1 MNRGIWL
8 GFIFFVALVVLGFGT
23 LLVKHVNVFGHPV
36 PLRIHFERAEGL
48 RPGSDVR
55 VDGMLYGRVNS
66 VSLHKVSG
74 VQVLIELNEPIV
86 LYQDAQI
93 TVEPSSVLGG
103 NIVAIRRGSKGE
115 PQLLSQ
121 ELAGT
126 TRPGL
131 EEFGEL
137 ASENKENL
145 RQLIANLKDVS
156 QVLKDGQG
164 TVGKLLKSD
173 ELHKEAVDTVK
184 SAREAITEAKVEI
197 KKLADN
203 LNDNITKLTTKLTD
217 KLDKAEGPIGPLLND
232 KKLTERMD
240 RIVANVEETSKNLKE
255 ITDSVKNGEGAL
267 GKIVNDKEMGEKL
280 KSTINNVEQAS
291 ESIKNIGS
299 KLETGEGS
307 VGKLLQDDELYE
319 NARKTLGDIDRFF
332 GRAANARIDVAADYK
347 YYSREEMSVTKL
359 GLRIGPDED
368 KFLYAGGD
376 ILGLNKN
383 GTIDYK
389 KQQEFDISYGYF
401 KPEVYLAYRAPWLL
415 DRHLLV
421 RAGYLEGKP
430 GGALDFSWQDFG
442 ACTYPI
448 TLTLEGR
455 DTYKR
460 VDVESIDEGL
470 TKPLFRAYLNV
481 PLWIRNNTWWEM
493 LLSMIYVTGGIDRIG
508 SKPEAMFGVGG
519 EWADQD
525 VRTLVA
531 LIGTAR

>member
-1 MNRGIWL
+1 MNRGMWL
-8 GFIFFVALVVLGFGT
+8 GFIFFVALIVLGFGT
-23 LLVKHVNVFGHPV
+23 LLVKNVNLFGHPV
-36 PLRIHFERAEGL
+36 PLAIHFERAEGL

-55 VDGMLYGRVNS
+55 VDGMLYGRVDS
-66 VSLHKVSG
+66 VTLHPVSG
-74 VQVLIELNEPIV
+74 VRVKVLLNEPVV
-86 LYQDAQI
+86 LYQDSQI

-115 PQLLSQ
+115 PKILTQ
-121 ELAGT
+121 ELAGS

-145 RQLIANLKDVS
+145 KLLISNLKDVS
-156 QVLKDGQG
+156 QALKDGQG

-173 ELHKEAVDTVK
+173 ELHKETVDTIK
-184 SAREAITEAKVEI
+184 SAREEI
-197 KKLADN
+197 KKLSESIN
-203 LNDNITKLTTKLTD
+203 ENITKLTTKLTD

-240 RIVANVEETSKNLKE
+240 KIVTNVEETTKNLKV
-255 ITDSVKNGEGAL
+255 ISDSVRNGEGAL
-267 GKIVNDKEMGEKL
+267 GKIVTDKELGEKL
-280 KSTINNVEQAS
+280 KTTINNVEQAS

-319 NARKTLGDIDRFF
+319 NAKRTLSDIDRFF
-332 GRAANARIDVAADYK
+332 SRAANARIDIAADYK

-359 GLRIGPDED
+359 GLLIGPDED

-376 ILGLNKN
+376 ILGLSKT

-401 KPEVYLAYRAPWLL
+401 KPEIYLAYRAPWLF
-415 DRHLLV
+415 DRHLFI
-421 RAGYLEGKP
+421 RGGYLEGKP
-430 GGALDFSWQDFG
+430 GGALDFTWVNFG
-442 ACTYPI
+442 AFTYPV

-481 PLWIRNNTWWEM
+481 PLWIRNDTWLEM
-493 LLSMIYVTGGIDRIG
+493 LLSAIYVTGGIDRIG
-508 SKPEAMFGVGG
+508 SKPELMLGVGAH
-519 EWADQD
+519 WPDQD
-525 VRTLVA
+525 IRSLVA